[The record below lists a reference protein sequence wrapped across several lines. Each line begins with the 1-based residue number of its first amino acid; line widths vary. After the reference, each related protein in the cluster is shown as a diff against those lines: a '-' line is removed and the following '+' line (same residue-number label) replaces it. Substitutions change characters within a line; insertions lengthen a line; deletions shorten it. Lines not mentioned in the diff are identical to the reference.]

1 MNAIGS
7 RRARRDPGFAV
18 GAVLVGVTIATVA
31 LSYLWTPF
39 DPLEIDPELSLTGPA
54 WPHVLGTD
62 ENGRDIL
69 SNVIVGA
76 RSTLGV
82 AVGAVV
88 IGMLIGT
95 LIGVLVGTASARMRG
110 AATFAIDI
118 VLALPSV
125 LLAIVLAA
133 VYEPS
138 TLTAIVAIGIA
149 LAAAVSRIVARD
161 TRAVLANDFVL
172 AARACG
178 ANRRRIIFVHVM
190 PNVRSSLFVHV
201 SGAAAVAILAESTLS
216 YIGLGTRPPTPSWG
230 RMLATSQQ
238 FLIVEPLHALWPGI
252 AIVVAVLGFNLLGD
266 GLRER
271 LDPTL
276 RGAA

>member
-1 MNAIGS
+1 MNTAAG
-7 RRARRDPGFAV
+7 RRDPSFVV
-18 GAVLVGVTIATVA
+18 GAALVGITIATV
-31 LSYLWTPF
+31 LVSYVWTPF
-39 DPLEIDPELSLTGPA
+39 DPLEINPDVSLSGPA

-88 IGMLIGT
+88 IGMLVGT
-95 LIGVLVGTASARMRG
+95 LIGLLVGTASTRARG

-138 TLTAIVAIGIA
+138 TLTAIVAIGAA
-149 LAAAVSRIVARD
+149 LAAAVARIVARD
-161 TRAVLANDFVL
+161 TRSVLANDFVL

-178 ANRRRIIFVHVM
+178 ANRRRIIHVHVL
-190 PNVRSSLFVHV
+190 PNVRSSLFVHA

-276 RGAA
+276 RGAS

>member
-1 MNAIGS
+1 
-7 RRARRDPGFAV
+7 
-18 GAVLVGVTIATVA
+18 
-31 LSYLWTPF
+31 
-39 DPLEIDPELSLTGPA
+39 
-54 WPHVLGTD
+54 
-62 ENGRDIL
+62 
-69 SNVIVGA
+69 
-76 RSTLGV
+76 
-82 AVGAVV
+82 VGAVV

-110 AATFAIDI
+110 TATFAIDI

-133 VYEPS
+133 VSEPS

-178 ANRRRIIFVHVM
+178 ANRRRIIRVHVL
-190 PNVRSSLFVHV
+190 PNVRSSLFVHA

-276 RGAA
+276 RGTA

>member
-1 MNAIGS
+1 MNTAAG
-7 RRARRDPGFAV
+7 RRDPSFVV
-18 GAVLVGVTIATVA
+18 GAALVGLTIAVVLV
-31 LSYLWTPF
+31 SYVWTPF
-39 DPLEIDPELSLTGPA
+39 DPLEINPDVSLSGPA

-88 IGMLIGT
+88 IGMLVGT
-95 LIGVLVGTASARMRG
+95 LIGLLVGTASTRARG

-178 ANRRRIIFVHVM
+178 ANRHHIIRVHVL
-190 PNVRSSLFVHV
+190 PNVRSSLFVHA

-276 RGAA
+276 RGAS

>member
-1 MNAIGS
+1 MNATGS

-18 GAVLVGVTIATVA
+18 GAVLVGVTVATVA
-31 LSYLWTPF
+31 LSYVWTPF

-149 LAAAVSRIVARD
+149 LAAAASRIVARD

-178 ANRRRIIFVHVM
+178 ANRRRIILVHVM
-190 PNVRSSLFVHV
+190 PNVRSSLFVHA

>member
-1 MNAIGS
+1 VSNPGQ
-7 RRARRDPGFAV
+7 RRRDPGFIVGTTLVAV
-18 GAVLVGVTIATVA
+18 TLAMVV
-31 LSYLWTPF
+31 LSYIWTPF
-39 DPLEIDPELSLTGPA
+39 DPLEIDPELSLSGPA

-82 AVGAVV
+82 AVGSVL

-95 LIGVLVGTASARMRG
+95 GIGLLIGTASARMRRT
-110 AATFAIDI
+110 ATFAIDI

-138 TLTAIVAIGIA
+138 TLTAIAAIGIA
-149 LAAAVSRIVARD
+149 LAAAIARIVARD
-161 TRAVLANDFVL
+161 TRAVLTNDFVL

-178 ANRRRIIFVHVM
+178 ARRRRIIRVHVF
-190 PNVRSSLFVHV
+190 PNVRSSLFVHA

-238 FLIVEPLHALWPGI
+238 FLIVEPLHALWPGL

-276 RGAA
+276 RGAG

>member
-1 MNAIGS
+1 MNATGG

-18 GAVLVGVTIATVA
+18 GAVLVGVTVATVA
-31 LSYLWTPF
+31 LSYIWTPF

-110 AATFAIDI
+110 TATFAIDI

-178 ANRRRIIFVHVM
+178 ANRRRIILVHVM
-190 PNVRSSLFVHV
+190 PNVRSSLFVHA

>member
-1 MNAIGS
+1 MNAIS
-7 RRARRDPGFAV
+7 DRRVRRDPGFVV
-18 GAVLVGVTIATVA
+18 GAALVGVTVATVA
-31 LSYLWTPF
+31 LSYVWTPF

-76 RSTLGV
+76 RSTFGV

-88 IGMLIGT
+88 IGMLVGT
-95 LIGVLVGTASARMRG
+95 LIGLLVGTASARTRG

-161 TRAVLANDFVL
+161 TRAVLTNDFVL

-178 ANRRRIIFVHVM
+178 ANRRRIIRVHVL
-190 PNVRSSLFVHV
+190 PNVRSSLFVHA